1 MLSFVG
7 ISIPIFV
14 VKSGCMS
21 QFYMPNIDFYA
32 FDDKWSSSRMIFVA
46 GPRQV
51 GKTTF
56 ANNKIK
62 KLGGSYFN
70 WDNREVRLA
79 YEKES
84 SFFVKSTK
92 LNSLVVFDEIHKRR
106 KWKDILKGIYDT
118 HKQNYKF
125 LITGSARLDTFRRSG
140 DSLVGRYFLTHFFPI
155 SAGDLL
161 RLDFKEQVSP
171 EVLLK
176 DILNLNKVI
185 NKSDYDALL
194 KLNGFPEP
202 FFKSSESFLRRWQ
215 SQHKELLIREDLR
228 DLSNVQSLDKIEVLV
243 ELLGNSVANII
254 SYNSLAQDLEVD
266 HKSVKQW
273 LLQLEKI
280 MLTFVIQPWS
290 NKIQKS
296 IRKNP
301 KVYFYDWS
309 TSSNEG
315 YKFENFIACHL
326 YKATTLWNDRYGHNF
341 GLYFIRSYSGKEV
354 DFCITLNKKPWLLVE
369 AKNGYPEV
377 SQALKEYSKLLKVPG
392 VIVTNEEN
400 WNVKN
405 DDVYIFSAR
414 RFLSCLP

>member
-1 MLSFVG
+1 M
-7 ISIPIFV
+7 
-14 VKSGCMS
+14 VKLGYMS
-21 QFYMPNIDFYA
+21 RFYIPNIDFYA
-32 FDDKWSSSRMIFVA
+32 FDDEWSSDRMIFIS

-51 GKTTF
+51 GKTTY
-56 ANNKIK
+56 AKNKIK
-62 KLGGSYFN
+62 QLGGGYFN
-70 WDNREVRLA
+70 WDEKEIRLQ

-125 LITGSARLDTFRRSG
+125 LITGSAKLDTFRRSG

-155 SAGDLL
+155 SVGDLL
-161 RLDFKEQVSP
+161 SLNFKEY
-171 EVLLK
+171 VLPK
-176 DILNLNKVI
+176 DLIKDVLGTSKVI
-185 NKSDYDALL
+185 SKNDYEILL

-202 FFKSSESFLRRWQ
+202 FFKSSESFFRRWQ
-215 SQHKELLIREDLR
+215 AQHKELLIREDLR
-228 DLSNVQSLDKIEVLV
+228 DLSNVQSLDKIEILL
-243 ELLGNSVANII
+243 ELLGNNVTNII
-254 SYNSLAQDLEVD
+254 SYNSLARDLEAD

-273 LLQLEKI
+273 ISQLEKI

-290 NKIQKS
+290 NKIQRS

-309 TSSNEG
+309 TSSNKG

-326 YKATTLWNDRYGHNF
+326 YKATTLWNDRFGHSF
-341 GLYFIRSYSGKEV
+341 GLFFIRSYSGEEI
-354 DFCITLNKKPWLLVE
+354 DFCITLNKKPWLLIEV
-369 AKNGYPEV
+369 KNGYPEV
-377 SQALKEYSKLLKVPG
+377 SPALKEYLKILKIPC

-400 WNVKN
+400 WNLSN
-405 DDVYIFSAR
+405 SGIHIFSAR

>member
-1 MLSFVG
+1 
-7 ISIPIFV
+7 
-14 VKSGCMS
+14 MS
-21 QFYMPNIDFYA
+21 QLYTPNIDFYA
-32 FDDKWSSSRMIFVA
+32 LDEEWLSNRMVFIA

-51 GKTTF
+51 GKTTY
-56 ANNKIK
+56 AKNKIK
-62 KLGGSYFN
+62 KIGGNYFN
-70 WDNREVRLA
+70 WDERGVRLA

-118 HKQNYKF
+118 HKQNYRF

-155 SAGDLL
+155 SIGDLL
-161 RLDFKEQVSP
+161 NLNFKEHISP
-171 EVLLK
+171 EIFTK
-176 DILNLNKVI
+176 DILNLNKI
-185 NKSDYDALL
+185 ISKSDYNALL
-194 KLNGFPEP
+194 RLNGFPEP
-202 FFKSSESFLRRWQ
+202 FFKSSESFFRRWQ

-228 DLSNVQSLDKIEVLV
+228 DLSNVQNLDKVEILV

-273 LLQLEKI
+273 ILQLEKI
-280 MLTFVIQPWS
+280 MLTFVMQPWS
-290 NKIQKS
+290 NKIQRT

-341 GLYFIRSYSGKEV
+341 ELFFIRLYSGKEI
-354 DFCITLNKKPWLLVE
+354 DFCITFNKKPWLLIEV
-369 AKNGYPEV
+369 KNGHPEV
-377 SQALKEYSKLLKVPG
+377 SPILKEYSKLLKVPG
-392 VIVTNEEN
+392 VIITNEEN
-400 WNVKN
+400 WNVIN
-405 DDVYIFSAR
+405 NGVYTFSAR
-414 RFLSCLP
+414 RFLSYLP